1 MSTGPSVATDDVATE
16 AGDRSR
22 RRVGRVV
29 GAWLATCLAAFIA
42 LAGWSLASP
51 VASSP
56 DDDYH
61 LASIWCAQGIDA
73 QRCAPVPGEP
83 DQRLLPYLASGAA
96 SCFAT
101 DFTLSGA
108 CQDDFD
114 TDEPAVAT
122 AHGNWGGAY
131 PPYFYAAMSVFVGSD
146 VPAAVLTMRLVNSL
160 IAVALVGAL
169 AALLPRRRR
178 PLATL
183 PLLLTAVP
191 LSLSIIPST
200 NPSSWSVLG
209 CAVVWLA
216 LYVAYEETGWRRNG
230 LAALAVVGSFLGA
243 GSRPDTCLFVMM
255 SVVLV
260 LILRA
265 RHLRRA
271 PLVTGAAVACL
282 VLAGTLFLRAG
293 LNSALADGFG
303 QLDQTLTLSQLV
315 LMNLAML
322 PSLWLGIFGSGPL
335 GRTGWLDTP
344 YPPIVPMLTIA
355 VWFPLLL
362 QGAKQLFP
370 AKVVG
375 LVLVGAALFVQP
387 MYLLVRSGVLVG
399 QGVQPRYLL
408 PLIVVFTGLCLLGVR
423 GVTARLSP
431 AAYWSAVAA
440 LTVVHSI
447 ALHIQIRRYV
457 TGLDVSFV
465 RFGDDTEWWWSSG
478 PGPTAT
484 WLIASI
490 GFAVLTAVVLGQVRA
505 VPGRRRG
512 SAPAGSGA
520 GRSSAT
526 PQHSA

>member
-1 MSTGPSVATDDVATE
+1 MSRGKHGAAPATE
-16 AGDRSR
+16 STSSR
-22 RRVGRVV
+22 PAARTVA
-29 GAWLATCLAAFIA
+29 AWLATCLAAFVA

-51 VASSP
+51 SGSSP

-61 LASIWCAQGIDA
+61 LASIWCAQGVDA
-73 QRCAPVPGEP
+73 DRCAPVDGEP

-101 DFTLSGA
+101 DFTISGA
-108 CQDDFD
+108 CQDDFT
-114 TDEPAVAT
+114 TDDPAVAT
-122 AHGNWGGAY
+122 AHGNWSGAY
-131 PPYFYAAMSVFVGSD
+131 PPYFYAVLSPFVGSD
-146 VPAAVLTMRLVNSL
+146 VSAAILTMRLVNSL
-160 IAVALVGAL
+160 IAVGLVAAL
-169 AALLPRRRR
+169 AALLPRARR

-191 LSLSIIPST
+191 LSMSILAST

-209 CAVVWLA
+209 CALVWPA
-216 LYVAYEETGWRRNG
+216 LYVAFEVTGWRRNG
-230 LAALAVVGSFLGA
+230 LAALALVGSFVGA
-243 GSRPDTCLFVMM
+243 GSRADGCLFVMM

-265 RHLRRA
+265 RHLRSA
-271 PLVTGAAVACL
+271 PLVTGVALACL
-282 VLAGTLFLRAG
+282 AIGGAIFLQAGHRAVV
-293 LNSALADGFG
+293 ADSFG
-303 QLDQTLTLSQLV
+303 RLDQSLTFSQLI
-315 LMNLAML
+315 LMNLALL

-344 YPPIVPMLTIA
+344 FPPLVPMMTIA

-362 QGAKQLFP
+362 QGRKRLFP

-408 PLIVVFTGLCLLGVR
+408 PLIVIFTGLCLLDTR

-431 AAYWSAVAA
+431 AVYWTAVAA
-440 LTVVHSI
+440 LAVVHSV

-465 RFGDDTEWWWSSG
+465 RFGDDTEWWWASG

-484 WLIASI
+484 WIIASI
-490 GFAVLTAVVLGQVRA
+490 GFAVLTAAVLRQVRV
-505 VPGRRRG
+505 VPDRRRG
-512 SAPAGSGA
+512 SAHAGSGA
-520 GRSSAT
+520 GR
-526 PQHSA
+526 

>member
-1 MSTGPSVATDDVATE
+1 MPRGKYVAVSAARRWDRRPAVRTVVAW
-16 AGDRSR
+16 
-22 RRVGRVV
+22 VV
-29 GAWLATCLAAFIA
+29 TCVAAFVA
-42 LAGWSLASP
+42 LGGWAFASP
-51 VASSP
+51 PGSSP

-61 LASIWCAQGIDA
+61 QASIWCSQGVEAGQCGAVEGDDTLRA
-73 QRCAPVPGEP
+73 
-83 DQRLLPYLASGAA
+83 LPYLVAA
-96 SCFAT
+96 GTCFAT
-101 DFTLSGA
+101 DFTISGA
-108 CQDDFD
+108 CQDGFTSQPDLV
-114 TDEPAVAT
+114 TDR
-122 AHGNWGGAY
+122 GNWGGAY
-131 PPYFYAAMSVFVGSD
+131 PPYFYAAMAPFVGDD

-160 IAVALVGAL
+160 IAVALVGTL
-169 AALLPRRRR
+169 AALLPRARR

-191 LSLSIIPST
+191 LSMSIIAST
-200 NPSSWSVLG
+200 NPSSWSILG

-216 LYVAYEETGWRRNG
+216 LYVAFEETGWRRNA
-230 LAALAVVGSFLGA
+230 LSALALAGAFLGA
-243 GSRPDTCLFVMM
+243 GSRADTCLFVMM

-260 LILRA
+260 LIMRA

-271 PLVTGAAVACL
+271 PLVTGVAVACL
-282 VLAGTLFLRAG
+282 VLAGIIFLQAG
-293 LNSALADGFG
+293 LNTALVDSFG
-303 QLDQTLTLSQLV
+303 RIDRSLTLSQLI
-315 LMNLAML
+315 LMNLALL

-344 YPPIVPMLTIA
+344 FPPIVPMLTIA

-362 QGAKQLFP
+362 QGRKRLFP

-387 MYLLVRSGVLVG
+387 LYLLVRSGVLVG

-408 PLIVVFTGLCLLGVR
+408 PVIVIFTGLCLLGTR

-431 AAYWSAVAA
+431 TGYWTAVAA
-440 LTVVHSI
+440 LAVVHSI

-465 RFGDDTEWWWSSG
+465 RFGDAAEWWWGRG

-484 WLIASI
+484 WFVASI
-490 GFAVLTAVVLGQVRA
+490 AFAILTAAVLRQVR
-505 VPGRRRG
+505 VGPDRPRG

-520 GRSSAT
+520 GRSSAM
-526 PQHSA
+526 PQRSA

>member
-1 MSTGPSVATDDVATE
+1 MSTGPFVAADDVATDV
-16 AGDRSR
+16 GDHPR
-22 RRVGRVV
+22 RRVGQIV
-29 GAWLATCLAAFIA
+29 GVWVATCLAAFVA

-51 VASSP
+51 SASSP

-73 QRCAPVPGEP
+73 QRCAPVEGEP

-96 SCFAT
+96 SCYAT

-108 CQDDFD
+108 CQDAFD

-131 PPYFYAAMSVFVGSD
+131 PPFFYAAMSVFVSSD
-146 VPAAVLTMRLVNSL
+146 VPTAVLTMRLVNSL
-160 IAVALVGAL
+160 IAVLLVGAL

-191 LSLSIIPST
+191 LSMSILPST

-230 LAALAVVGSFLGA
+230 LTALALVGTFLGA
-243 GSRPDTCLFVMM
+243 GSRPDTCLFMMM
-255 SVVLV
+255 SIVLV

-271 PLVTGAAVACL
+271 LLVTCVAVACL
-282 VLAGTLFLRAG
+282 ALAGALFLQAG
-293 LNSALADGFG
+293 LNTALADSFG
-303 QLDQTLTLSQLV
+303 QIDRSRTLSQLV
-315 LMNLAML
+315 LMNLALL

-344 YPPIVPMLTIA
+344 FPPIVPMLTIA

-362 QGAKQLFP
+362 QGTKRLFP
-370 AKVVG
+370 AKAVG
-375 LVLVGAALFVQP
+375 LGLVGAALLVQP

-408 PLIVVFTGLCLLGVR
+408 PLIVIFTGLCLLGSR

-431 AAYWSAVAA
+431 AAYWASVAA
-440 LTVVHSI
+440 LTVAHSV

-484 WLIASI
+484 WIVASI
-490 GFAVLTAVVLGQVRA
+490 GFAVLTAVVLGQVRV
-505 VPGRRRG
+505 VPDRPRG
-512 SAPAGSGA
+512 SAHAGSGA
-520 GRSSAT
+520 GRAWARRPRSA
-526 PQHSA
+526 

>member
-1 MSTGPSVATDDVATE
+1 MSRGNHGATPATTRTPSRPSARTVA
-16 AGDRSR
+16 
-22 RRVGRVV
+22 
-29 GAWLATCLAAFIA
+29 AWLATCLAAFVA

-61 LASIWCAQGIDA
+61 LASIWCAQGLDA
-73 QRCAPVPGEP
+73 DRCAPVEGEP

-101 DFTLSGA
+101 DFTISA
-108 CQDDFD
+108 SCQDDFTSD
-114 TDEPAVAT
+114 APAVAT
-122 AHGNWGGAY
+122 AHGNWAGAY
-131 PPYFYAAMSVFVGSD
+131 PPYFYAALSLLVGSD

-160 IAVALVGAL
+160 IAVGLVAAL
-169 AALLPRRRR
+169 AVLLPRPRR

-183 PLLLTAVP
+183 PLLVTAVP
-191 LSLSIIPST
+191 LSMSILTST

-209 CAVVWLA
+209 AAVVWPA
-216 LYVAYEETGWRRNG
+216 LYVAFEETGWRRNG
-230 LAALAVVGSFLGA
+230 LAALALVGSFVGA
-243 GSRPDTCLFVMM
+243 GSRADGCLIVMM
-255 SVVLV
+255 SIVLV

-265 RHLRRA
+265 RHLRAA
-271 PLVTGAAVACL
+271 PLITGVGVACL
-282 VLAGTLFLRAG
+282 LLAGTILLQSGHRAVI
-293 LNSALADGFG
+293 ADSFG
-303 QLDQTLTLSQLV
+303 QLDQSLTLSQLV
-315 LMNLAML
+315 LMNLAQL
-322 PSLWLGIFGSGPL
+322 PTLWLGIFGSGPL

-344 YPPIVPMLTIA
+344 FPPVVPMLTIA

-362 QGAKQLFP
+362 QGSRRLFP

-375 LVLVGAALFVQP
+375 LALVGAALFVQP

-408 PLIVVFTGLCLLGVR
+408 PLIVIFTGLCLLDHR

-431 AAYWSAVAA
+431 AVYW
-440 LTVVHSI
+440 TVVATLTLAHSV

-465 RFGDDTEWWWSSG
+465 RFGDDTEWWWASG

-484 WLIASI
+484 WIIASI
-490 GFAVLTAVVLGQVRA
+490 GFAVFTAAVLRQALAAPDR
-505 VPGRRRG
+505 PRG
-512 SAPAGSGA
+512 SARAGSGA
-520 GRSSAT
+520 DRSSAT
-526 PQHSA
+526 PLRSA